1 MKLRVTSFPL
11 VAQLFEVELFE
22 AIVTV
27 VSVGRLP
34 SNRTLL
40 ESSTEVSAVPTFP
53 AESLKA
59 TLKVTAPSVS
69 LEFAV
74 YSAVQVFPVV
84 FA

>member
-1 MKLRVTSFPL
+1 MMSLAIARVL
-11 VAQLFEVELFE
+11 VVLSDSMPTLP
-22 AIVTV
+22 
-27 VSVGRLP
+27 SVGRLP

-59 TLKVTAPSVS
+59 ILKVTAPSVS
-69 LEFAV
+69 PEFAV

-84 FA
+84 FT